1 MTSFALYKTLFTF
14 ELLVAELFSLYNN
27 AECRSLDRMIR
38 AGGDVTLKTTSRP
51 EDSNLND
58 IKSATAVKAMKESV
72 KHLLYTTLNSNAMN
86 NVGPGTIIYT
96 TMSPWQVTLIS
107 VSSVIYVIC
116 AGLVIWTGI
125 RWCLYYKKP
134 EMFKEKKT
142 K

>member
-1 MTSFALYKTLFTF
+1 
-14 ELLVAELFSLYNN
+14 
-27 AECRSLDRMIR
+27 MIR
-38 AGGDVTLKTTSRP
+38 AGGDVTLKTTSRS
-51 EDSNLND
+51 EDSNLSD
-58 IKSATAVKAMKESV
+58 TKSATAVKAMKESL

-116 AGLVIWTGI
+116 TGLVIWAEI
-125 RWCLYYKKP
+125 RWYLYYKKP